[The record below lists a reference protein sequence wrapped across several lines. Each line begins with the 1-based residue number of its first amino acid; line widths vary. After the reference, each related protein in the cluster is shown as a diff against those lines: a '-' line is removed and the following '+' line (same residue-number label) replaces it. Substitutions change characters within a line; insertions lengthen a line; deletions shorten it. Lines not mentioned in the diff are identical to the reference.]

1 MYYNRLFNE
10 DGSSTTLPR
19 KVTDF
24 TYQLYGEY
32 GLTNKL
38 TFIGLVPMKY
48 VATGS
53 EIFQAP
59 LFTDTLPNGSLGGI
73 SNLSFALKY
82 ALIQKTYLLSIQL
95 RVDASTYVAERNTGL
110 QTGYDYWTY
119 NPSLH
124 FGRAYNK
131 FYFTAETGIRLKS
144 RGASTAWHA
153 GIELGYSKNKKTWFA
168 LVVDD
173 VESLKRDYFQNLL
186 LSRGDG
192 NFAHT
197 GLYTEDQESFSY
209 GGKIFHYLGKRTA
222 IHLAAYGA
230 FAGNQVPHFPSLNL
244 GFSYEWKK

>member
-1 MYYNRLFNE
+1 LQ
-10 DGSSTTLPR
+10 
-19 KVTDF
+19 V
-24 TYQLYGEY
+24 
-32 GLTNKL
+32 
-38 TFIGLVPMKY
+38 
-48 VATGS
+48 
-53 EIFQAP
+53 
-59 LFTDTLPNGSLGGI
+59 GI
-73 SNLSFALKY
+73 SFFLGPN
-82 ALIQKTYLLSIQL
+82 TCNLSIQL
-95 RVDASTYVAERNTGL
+95 RVDASTSMAELNTGL

-131 FYFTAETGIRLKS
+131 FYFTAESGIRLKS

-173 VESLKRDYFQNLL
+173 VESLKSDYFQSLL
-186 LSRGDG
+186 LFRGNG

-222 IHLAAYGA
+222 LHLAVYGA
-230 FAGNQVPHFPSLNL
+230 FAGNQVPHFPSLNM